1 MFERVRKII
10 VEELGR
16 DESEVKPDADLRNDL
31 GISSLEFLNAVIAFE
46 DEFGISF
53 DENDLDGLVTVGD
66 IVDYVENKAVCK
78 NA

>member
-16 DESEVKPDADLRNDL
+16 DESDVKPDADLRNDL

-46 DEFGISF
+46 DEFGMTF
-53 DENDLDGLVTVGD
+53 DENDLDGLATVGD

>member
-16 DESEVKPDADLRNDL
+16 DESDVKPDADLRNDL

-53 DENDLDGLVTVGD
+53 DEKDLDGLVTVGD